1 MIKKEYIVSI
11 IIPVFNRSK
20 LLPATLDSI
29 LAQTWE
35 DWECILVDDHSTDE
49 SLEVMEQYKRN
60 DKRFKVYKR
69 PIKLKKGANSC
80 RNYGFLQSS
89 GLIVKWFDS
98 DDIMLSNH
106 LAIACQV
113 LLGGGLDF
121 VVSDT
126 VNFDHVTGNIMDKP
140 YNFDRIKAVFTAKNY
155 ALNQIGWITDDFLAT
170 RGCVQNILF
179 NEIITDGDE
188 YNFFI
193 KLLHHTTKGSFI
205 NQILTHRRIHENS
218 ITIQNKINQ
227 TKHIQIIATLKFQT
241 AKDLIFYDNKE
252 LICWFLSGY
261 MQQAFALAKLK
272 SFIPSVKSA
281 FPLIHNYFSFSKAVA
296 FIFAITIAKYFGR
309 GYAIL
314 KYART

>member
-1 MIKKEYIVSI
+1 MLKVPKIAI
-11 IIPVFNRSK
+11 IIPVYNREH
-20 LLPATLDSI
+20 LLNYTLDSI
-29 LAQTWE
+29 IAQSFT
-35 DWECILVDDHSTDE
+35 DWECILVDDHSTDA
-49 SLEVMEQYKRN
+49 SFEVMEEYQKK
-60 DKRFKVYKR
+60 DAHFKAYKR
-69 PIKLKKGANSC
+69 PSELKKGANSC
-80 RNYGFLQSS
+80 RNFGYTKSNAPF
-89 GLIVKWFDS
+89 IKWFDS
-98 DDIMLSNH
+98 DDIMLPNH
-106 LAIACQV
+106 LEIAYQIIIENK
-113 LLGGGLDF
+113 LDF
-121 VVSDT
+121 VVTDT
-126 VNFDHVTGNIMDKP
+126 INFDHITGDMIDKP

-193 KLLHHTTKGSFI
+193 KLLHHTTNGAFI

-272 SFIPSVKSA
+272 SSIPSVKLA
-281 FPLIHNYFSFSKAVA
+281 FKLIHNYFSFSKAVA
-296 FIFAITIAKYFGR
+296 FIFAIIIVKYLGR

>member
-1 MIKKEYIVSI
+1 MLKVPKIAI
-11 IIPVFNRSK
+11 IIPVYNREH
-20 LLPATLDSI
+20 LLAYTLDSI
-29 LAQTWE
+29 IAQSFT
-35 DWECILVDDHSTDE
+35 DWECILVDDDSTDG
-49 SLEVMEQYKRN
+49 SSEVLRQYQKK
-60 DKRFKVYKR
+60 DSRFKAYKR
-69 PIKLKKGANSC
+69 PGELKKGANSC
-80 RNYGFLQSS
+80 RNYGFTKSTAPF
-89 GLIVKWFDS
+89 VKWFDS

-106 LAIACQV
+106 LDIAYQT
-113 LLGGGLDF
+113 LIENNLDF
-121 VVSDT
+121 VVTDT
-126 VNFDHVTGNIMDKP
+126 VNFDHITGDMIDKP
-140 YNFDRIKAVFTAKNY
+140 YNFDRMNAVFTAKNY

-193 KLLHHTTKGSFI
+193 KLLHHTTNGAFI

-296 FIFAITIAKYFGR
+296 FIFAITIAKYLGR